1 MCVLLESHSMSEPER
16 LHYKDYQKA
25 AKKAKDESLE
35 KELERQ
41 LKDRKIGGFEREYRF
56 NPERRWRFDFAWP
69 NPKVAVE
76 IDGGIYQALPGRH
89 NRGAGMEKDN
99 EKLNWAV
106 SRGWK
111 PLRFGPNAIKS
122 GEAPGVVETTLA
134 YWSNGRGDAA

>member
-1 MCVLLESHSMSEPER
+1 MSDLER
-16 LHYKDYQKA
+16 
-25 AKKAKDESLE
+25 
-35 KELERQ
+35 ELEFQ
-41 LKDRKIGGFEREYRF
+41 LKAVKIGGFEREYRF

-76 IDGGIYQALPGRH
+76 IDGGIYREQPGRH

-111 PLRFGPNAIKS
+111 ILRVGPNQVKT
-122 GEAPGVVETTLA
+122 GEAVGWIETTLA